1 MRRYAEELF
10 QVYTED
16 EFLSAVVPESPAGP
30 TRALADERQRRRLA
44 AAAMLVGAFAAVAWV
59 ILIETQPLAGR
70 RARAAGA
77 GHRRPARR
85 DRLGDASVAGR
96 ARSAGAHGGAT
107 ANAPAPPRR
116 AGRRGPARRAA
127 ASSAAGRTTAR
138 DDAPAAA
145 IARYVSRPA
154 ATAVASVTPAPDRP
168 QPEFGFER

>member
-16 EFLSAVVPESPAGP
+16 EFLSAVVPESPVGP
-30 TRALADERQRRRLA
+30 TRAQADKRQGRRLA
-44 AAAMLVGAFAAVAWV
+44 TAAMLVGAFAAVAWV

-77 GHRRPARR
+77 GHRRPAHR
-85 DRLGDASVAGR
+85 DRLGDASVAGGS
-96 ARSAGAHGGAT
+96 RSAGAQAGAT

-116 AGRRGPARRAA
+116 ASRRGPSRRAA
-127 ASSAAGRTTAR
+127 ARSAASQTPVR
-138 DDAPAAA
+138 DDAPAGA
-145 IARYVSRPA
+145 IARQVARPA
-154 ATAVASVTPAPDRP
+154 ATVVASVTRAPDQP

>member
-1 MRRYAEELF
+1 MRRCAEEPF

-16 EFLSAVVPESPAGP
+16 EFLSAVVPESPVGP

-44 AAAMLVGAFAAVAWV
+44 TAAMLVGAFAAVAWV

-77 GHRRPARR
+77 GHRRPAHR
-85 DRLGDASVAGR
+85 DRLRDASVAGR
-96 ARSAGAHGGAT
+96 VRSGGAQATAT
-107 ANAPAPPRR
+107 ANAPAPRRR
-116 AGRRGPARRAA
+116 AGRRGPVRRAA
-127 ASSAAGRTTAR
+127 GRSAAGQTTVR

-145 IARYVSRPA
+145 IARYVARPA
-154 ATAVASVTPAPDRP
+154 ATAVASVTPAPDQP

>member
-1 MRRYAEELF
+1 MRRDAEELF

-16 EFLSAVVPESPAGP
+16 EFLSAVTPESPVGP

-44 AAAMLVGAFAAVAWV
+44 TAAMFVGAFAAVAGV

-77 GHRRPARR
+77 GHRRPAHR
-85 DRLGDASVAGR
+85 DRLRDASVVGR
-96 ARSAGAHGGAT
+96 VRSAGTQASAT
-107 ANAPAPPRR
+107 ANDPAPRRR
-116 AGRRGPARRAA
+116 AGRRGPAPRVAA
-127 ASSAAGRTTAR
+127 RSAAGQTTPR

-145 IARYVSRPA
+145 VAGYVARPA
-154 ATAVASVTPAPDRP
+154 ATAVAAVTPAPDQP